1 MFNRTAFSKS
11 LRFVHPKFN
20 KNVCCSCWIQP
31 TATTFALKALRIY
44 KRYSPWRAETQLL
57 FASTRKHVDNQMV
70 KLYANSLK
78 VWSFN
83 YFSTQIVRT
92 PVKEGGRSFLK
103 WWSMPDASFNTQ
115 CPITWMEIIRTD
127 TQRGVLSGLSRERNL
142 RSKIWWFTEFCN
154 SHYVSH
160 FAAFFIV
167 TRTKIS
173 VAKSCS
179 EFRISHY
186 KSKVRFSFL
195 LGWSGVKCGNIL
207 SFSCNSYC

>member
-167 TRTKIS
+167 ARTKIS

-179 EFRISHY
+179 
-186 KSKVRFSFL
+186 SF
-195 LGWSGVKCGNIL
+195 VN
-207 SFSCNSYC
+207 